1 MIKTKRS
8 VIIKKKDSRGEKMK
22 KQNVILYFT
31 IIAICTIL
39 FCTIFMRFKAV
50 EKTDLNL
57 EQSLV
62 ESELRAEI
70 ANYKEKYNE
79 AEEELQN
86 INNKIEEYKNQIEKN
101 ETNSDVITKELKE
114 TSDLLGKTNVK
125 GDGVVVTLADN
136 ENEKIVE
143 SDLSELLNELKYA
156 GAEAISINGIRIES
170 LMDVSHTSTNTI
182 VLNGQRLISPYEVKA
197 IRKSKQYI

>member
-1 MIKTKRS
+1 
-8 VIIKKKDSRGEKMK
+8 MK

-125 GDGVVVTLADN
+125 GDGVVVPLADN